1 MDYFIIGVDNG
12 DAKIISLATKE
23 GKRLLLDALLGGN
36 VVSKEEEEEEEIVKP
51 KKVKKIKSL
60 KYILG
65 KGIEPVSCPTCNRVT
80 KFPVDIAIEEGLRP
94 TEILLGC
101 GCPESYKLE
110 IVKEK

>member
-1 MDYFIIGVDNG
+1 MSYIIYLEDE
-12 DAKIISLATKE
+12 KIRIIDINSVEARKIM
-23 GKRLLLDALLGGN
+23 LDCLIGQAP
-36 VVSKEEEEEEEIVKP
+36 KEEEKWEEEIVKP

-65 KGIEPVSCPTCNRVT
+65 KGIEPVSCPICNRVT

-101 GCPESYKLE
+101 GCAESYKLE